1 MEVKMYTAN
10 ATGTQN
16 IVELINEDLKAQ
28 GEIIPK
34 LTLHCIAF
42 EANPG
47 TAFKIN
53 NCNFVVPS
61 TGKFVTPFEGDRYC
75 KITNL
80 EFPDGCTGLNIYYII

>member
-47 TAFKIN
+47 TAFSIPQKSPIVISDGLSI
-53 NCNFVVPS
+53 FVNLQL
-61 TGKFVTPFEGDRYC
+61 KHEGLD
-75 KITNL
+75 
-80 EFPDGCTGLNIYYII
+80 IILLPNRAP